1 MKNTMQFDFIAD
13 KKNNTITVRREF
25 DAGRQLVWDC
35 HTKSELLD
43 RWFAPKPFTTKTKS
57 MDFRDGGQWH
67 YAMIEPSGAEYWA
80 IMSYDKV
87 KPIEGYEGLDA
98 FSNEAGDI
106 NPELPRSHWAVT
118 FEDRGERTMVQTI
131 ATYKTLTDLE
141 QVIQM
146 GMQEGLTSTLEK
158 LDELLEKIAK

>member
-57 MDFRDGGQWH
+57 MDFRSGGQWH

-80 IMSYDKV
+80 IR
-87 KPIEGYEGLDA
+87 
-98 FSNEAGDI
+98 F
-106 NPELPRSHWAVT
+106 T
-118 FEDRGERTMVQTI
+118 
-131 ATYKTLTDLE
+131 
-141 QVIQM
+141 
-146 GMQEGLTSTLEK
+146 
-158 LDELLEKIAK
+158 